1 MSETLVS
8 QEIIESAVKNV
19 AIMDQLAGDSVRV
32 ESPLYKAGVYRKNVS
47 SAASA
52 GVVLCEKPLMG
63 HLTLRGSQ
71 QDASFLSGVADVL
84 GGTLPTQPLTSVHYD
99 GTSVR
104 WISPD
109 QWLVIV
115 DFKRASEVE
124 QQLHQALSGHYSV
137 VNVSGG
143 QTILELSGSHA
154 SSVLKKGTSLDI
166 HPSQFPVGKVAGSTL
181 AKSTALFCRTGE
193 QCWELVIRRSFADYL
208 WLWLQDAAEEY
219 GLVVQR

>member
-1 MSETLVS
+1 
-8 QEIIESAVKNV
+8 
-19 AIMDQLAGDSVRV
+19 MDQLADGSVRI
-32 ESPLYKAGVYRKNVS
+32 ESPLYNAGVYRKNVS

-71 QDASFLSGVADVL
+71 QDDSFLSGAAEVL
-84 GGTLPTQPLTSVHYD
+84 GGPLPTQPLTSANYEDV
-99 GTSVR
+99 TIR

-109 QWLVIV
+109 QWLLLV

-124 QQLHQALSGHYSV
+124 QQLHQSLSGHYSV

-143 QTILELSGSHA
+143 QTLLELSGSHA
-154 SSVLKKGTSLDI
+154 SDVLKKGTSLDI
-166 HPSQFPVGKVAGSTL
+166 HPSHFPVGKVAGSTL
-181 AKSTALFCRTGE
+181 AKSSALFCRTGE
-193 QCWELVIRRSFADYL
+193 QSWELVVRRSFADYL